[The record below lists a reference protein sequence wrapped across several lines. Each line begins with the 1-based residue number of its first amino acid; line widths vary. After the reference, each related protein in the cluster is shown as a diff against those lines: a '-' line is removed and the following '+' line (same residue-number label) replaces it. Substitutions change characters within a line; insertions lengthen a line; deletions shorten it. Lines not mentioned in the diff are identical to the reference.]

1 MAKLI
6 KTKKTKRI
14 ITRTKESTTTT
25 TFPHLTSSK
34 KQWNLVASK
43 ILKAKTK
50 WLIISKFNKTSLR
63 ILNRKMS
70 IQKTFNKI
78 LIINFQTIKIPA
90 SNLLQ
95 QNISLKNPKSILR
108 DQAIIIQE
116 LNICKSKK
124 TCMGKKKTTMIL
136 NKRKMIRIMEIIK
149 ILKIFRNQMLNLKIL
164 LTIIWYMIA
173 N

>member
-50 WLIISKFNKTSLR
+50 
-63 ILNRKMS
+63 
-70 IQKTFNKI
+70 
-78 LIINFQTIKIPA
+78 
-90 SNLLQ
+90 
-95 QNISLKNPKSILR
+95 
-108 DQAIIIQE
+108 
-116 LNICKSKK
+116 
-124 TCMGKKKTTMIL
+124 
-136 NKRKMIRIMEIIK
+136 
-149 ILKIFRNQMLNLKIL
+149 
-164 LTIIWYMIA
+164 
-173 N
+173 